1 MGIDEASEIKANAAK
16 ARGVPEARPIVRL
29 GIADYDRIRPL
40 IDGRVRPEGFDLAVT
55 TDDIVQFCVRPVYEE
70 FDVAEM
76 SMSWYVAARA
86 RGEPCI
92 ALPVFPL
99 RMAVLGYLYCHTDAP
114 YAHPGELVGKRIATP
129 AFRYTVNVWLRGIL
143 RDHYGLAAE
152 QMAWVTNETEINQ
165 YVIPRGIDVTVVPD
179 KPIGQLLV
187 EGEVDA
193 IMSPTPPPEYRRGDP
208 RIRRLF
214 RDARAESAAY
224 FRKTGIYPITH
235 TVVMHQRLAHDKP
248 WVAPEL
254 VRAFRASQV
263 LCDAYYQQDPK
274 RLSLPGAAFILEEE
288 RRDYGAN
295 AWTHGLAGNRNTV
308 ETFIRYAHEQGYI
321 DRQMPVEEFI
331 AEGTLGV

>member
-1 MGIDEASEIKANAAK
+1 MGIDDASKIQAH
-16 ARGVPEARPIVRL
+16 RGTTNGVAEARLSLRL
-29 GIADYDRIRPL
+29 AIADYDRIRPL
-40 IDGRVRPEGFDLAVT
+40 IDSRVRPEGFDLAVT

-76 SMSWYVAARA
+76 SMSWYTAARA
-86 RGEPCI
+86 RGEPCV

-114 YAHPGELVGKRIATP
+114 YTHPRELAGKRIATP

-143 RDHYGLAAE
+143 RDHYGLRAE
-152 QMAWVTNETEINQ
+152 QMTWVTNEAETNR
-165 YVIPRGIDVTVVPD
+165 YVIPRGINVTVVPD

-187 EGEVDA
+187 DGEVDA
-193 IMSPTPPPEYRRGDP
+193 IMSPTPPPEFRRGDP

-214 RDARAESAAY
+214 RDARGESAAY

-235 TVVMHQRLAHDKP
+235 TVVMHQQLAREKP
-248 WVAPEL
+248 WVAAEL

-263 LCDAYYQQDPK
+263 LCDAYYRQDPK
-274 RLSLPGAAFILEEE
+274 RLSLPGAAFIVEEE

-295 AWTHGLAGNRNTV
+295 PWSHGLAGNRETV

-321 DRQMPVEEFI
+321 DRPIPIEEFF
-331 AEGTLGV
+331 AEGTLTV

>member
-1 MGIDEASEIKANAAK
+1 MGIDDASKIQAS
-16 ARGVPEARPIVRL
+16 RGTTNGVAEARLNLRL
-29 GIADYDRIRPL
+29 AIADYDRIRPL

-76 SMSWYVAARA
+76 SMSWYIAARA
-86 RGEPCI
+86 RGEPCV

-114 YAHPGELVGKRIATP
+114 YTHPRELVGKRIATP

-152 QMAWVTNETEINQ
+152 QMTWVTNEAETNQ
-165 YVIPRGIDVTVVPD
+165 YVIPRGINVIVVPD

-187 EGEVDA
+187 DGEVDA
-193 IMSPTPPPEYRRGDP
+193 IMSPTPPPEFRRGDP

-214 RDARAESAAY
+214 RNARSESAAY

-235 TVVMHQRLAHDKP
+235 TVVVHQQLAREKP
-248 WVAPEL
+248 WAAAEL
-254 VRAFRASQV
+254 VRAFRASQA

-274 RLSLPGAAFILEEE
+274 RLSLPGAAFIVEEE

-295 AWTHGLAGNRNTV
+295 PWSHGLAGNRETV

-321 DRQMPVEEFI
+321 DRPIPIEEFF
-331 AEGTLGV
+331 ADGTLTV